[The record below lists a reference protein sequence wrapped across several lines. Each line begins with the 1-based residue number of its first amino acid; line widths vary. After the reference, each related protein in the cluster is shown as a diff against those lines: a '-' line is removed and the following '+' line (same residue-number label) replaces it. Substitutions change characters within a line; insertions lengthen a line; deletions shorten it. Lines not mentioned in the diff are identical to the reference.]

1 MFELI
6 VGLAIFLGVHSIAIV
21 APAWRNAMVRR
32 LGAGPWKIAYS
43 FVALIGLVLIVQG
56 YGTARADAAW
66 LYAPPAWTRHLGM
79 LLLLPVFV
87 LLLAAYLPGR
97 IQGRLR
103 HPMLVAVKLWALAH
117 LLMNGSAADV
127 VLFGG
132 LLAWAVVDRISLK
145 RRGLQP
151 AAGPQLPPA
160 RFNDAVAVGGG
171 LVLYLAFAFGLHAW
185 LIGVPI
191 IR

>member
-6 VGLAIFLGVHSIAIV
+6 TGLVIFLGVHSIAIV
-21 APAWRNAMVRR
+21 APSWRNAMVRR
-32 LGAGPWKIAYS
+32 LGGGSWKILYS
-43 FVALIGLVLIVQG
+43 IVALIGLVLIIHG
-56 YGTARADAAW
+56 YGAARVDAPW
-66 LYAPPAWTRHLGM
+66 LYVPPAWTRHLGM

-127 VLFGG
+127 LLFGG
-132 LLAWAVVDRISLK
+132 LLAWAVVDRISLE
-145 RRGLQP
+145 RRGPQP
-151 AAGPQLPPA
+151 AAGPQLPPT
-160 RFNDAVAVGGG
+160 RLNDAIAVGGG
-171 LVLYLAFAFGLHAW
+171 LAIYLAFIFGLHAW
-185 LIGVPI
+185 LIGAPV

>member
-1 MFELI
+1 MLGLI
-6 VGLAIFLGVHSIAIV
+6 AGLVIFLGVHSIAIV
-21 APAWRNAMVRR
+21 APDWRNAMVRR
-32 LGAGPWKIAYS
+32 LGAGPWKALYS
-43 FVALIGLVLIVQG
+43 LVALLGLLLLIHG
-56 YGTARADAAW
+56 YSIARVDAFW
-66 LYAPPAWTRHLGM
+66 LYVPPPWTRHLGM

-97 IQGRLR
+97 IHAWLR

-117 LLMNGSAADV
+117 LLMNGSVADV
-127 VLFGG
+127 LLFGG

-145 RRGLQP
+145 RRGFTP
-151 AAGPQLPPA
+151 ASAPQLPA
-160 RFNDAVAVGGG
+160 TAFNDALAIGGG
-171 LVLYLAFAFGLHAW
+171 VAIYLAFVFGLHAW

>member
-6 VGLAIFLGVHSIAIV
+6 IGLVIFLGVHSIAIV
-21 APAWRNAMVRR
+21 APAWRGAMVRR
-32 LGAGPWKIAYS
+32 FGVGPWKMVYSIA
-43 FVALIGLVLIVQG
+43 ALAGLVLVIQG
-56 YGTARADAAW
+56 YGAARMDALW
-66 LYAPPAWTRHLGM
+66 LYAPPAWTRHVGM

-97 IQGRLR
+97 IQQRLR

-117 LLMNGSAADV
+117 LLMNGTIADAL
-127 VLFGG
+127 LFGG

-145 RRGLQP
+145 RRGPQP
-151 AAGPQLPPA
+151 GAGFQLPA
-160 RFNDAVAVGGG
+160 TRFNDAIAIGGG
-171 LVLYLAFAFGLHAW
+171 LAIYLVFVFGLHAW
-185 LIGVPI
+185 LIGVAV